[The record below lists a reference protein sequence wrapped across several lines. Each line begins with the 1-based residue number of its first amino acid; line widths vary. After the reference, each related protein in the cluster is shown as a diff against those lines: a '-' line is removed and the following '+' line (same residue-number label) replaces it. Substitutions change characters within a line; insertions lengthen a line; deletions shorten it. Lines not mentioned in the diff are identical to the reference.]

1 MKKAL
6 KFLSLII
13 AITMVL
19 SLAAC
24 GSSSEESTSSSAPTT
39 SESTQQ
45 SSAETSDNQEPVT
58 LTFTHMFPTEDTEGN
73 AIAFHKALSK
83 FKAEN
88 QNITINEEPLS
99 HDNYETKVR
108 TLAAGNELPDIFI
121 VKGSMTSM
129 FIENKLINPVDDV
142 INSDPEWKAAF
153 LQGAFDDFVV
163 DGKSYGIP
171 FQMLNTHLIYYN
183 KQLFNDAGI
192 TAFPTNFTEFLDAI
206 NKLKAKGLTPI
217 SLGNKGNWVAE
228 SCILSTLGDR
238 YTGTDWFRSIKEKK
252 GAKFTD
258 PEFISVLK
266 TLQDLAKMGAFN
278 SDLNSID
285 NMQQKTAYYNGK
297 AAMFMEGNWAVSN
310 VINDA
315 PKEIQ
320 DNTELALLPA
330 VDGGK
335 GDAMANSAGAAW
347 AYNVNS
353 KLEGDKLTAA
363 YKVLKAVT
371 DADYATIS
379 VESNAFPASNPKTID
394 KSKLAPLSIK
404 YLDLSAKIKPVPI
417 YDAQLSADL
426 IQVMNTG
433 LQELLIDGI
442 TPENLAKKIQAEYE
456 K

>member
-1 MKKAL
+1 MKNKIFRSITL
-6 KFLSLII
+6 FL
-13 AITMVL
+13 ATAMVV

-24 GSSSEESTSSSAPTT
+24 GSSVSSDTSTATTAAKTDAVATESSK
-39 SESTQQ
+39 
-45 SSAETSDNQEPVT
+45 EP
-58 LTFTHMFPTEDTEGN
+58 LALSFIHMFPVEDTEGN
-73 AIAFHKALSK
+73 SIAFHKALEK
-83 FKAEN
+83 FKGEN
-88 QNITINEEPLS
+88 PNITINEEPLS
-99 HDNYETKVR
+99 HDNYETKIR

-121 VKGSMTSM
+121 VKGSMTNM

-142 INSDPEWKAAF
+142 LNNDKEWNDSF
-153 LQGAFDDFVV
+153 LQGAFNDFIV
-163 DGKSYGIP
+163 DGKNYGIP

-183 KQLFNDAGI
+183 KQILNDAGI
-192 TAFPTNFTEFLDAI
+192 STFPDTWAGFLDAI
-206 NKLKAKGLTPI
+206 NKLKAKGITPI

-238 YTGTDWFRSIKEKK
+238 FTGVDWFNSIKDKK

-258 PEFISVLK
+258 PEFVNALAA
-266 TLQDLAKMGAFN
+266 LQNLAKVGAFN

-297 AAMFMEGNWAVSN
+297 AAMFMEGNWAISN
-310 VINDA
+310 VVNDA
-315 PKEIQ
+315 PKDIQ

-353 KLEGDKLTAA
+353 QLSGEKLAA
-363 YKVLKAVT
+363 AFKVLKGVT

-379 VESNAFPASNPKTID
+379 VESNAFPASNPKSLD
-394 KSKLAPLSIK
+394 KTKLAPLASK
-404 YLDLSAKIKPVPI
+404 YLDLAAKIKAVPI
-417 YDAQLSADL
+417 YDAQLPAGL

-433 LQELLIDGI
+433 LQDLLISSI
-442 TPENLAKKIQAEYE
+442 TPEDLAKKIQAEYE